1 MNKIFITCKESK
13 IENNHSFYGSFYIG
27 PFNEAQSLTV
37 ANALRRSLLSDCVGL
52 GMTSVIIENVSHEY
66 STLPGIRESILDI
79 LLNLKEIVFKKK
91 QNLWQIY
98 KKKGFFSIYEE
109 VGSLFL
115 NPFVGYL
122 KIRGPG
128 IVRAKDLCL
137 PPFIQC
143 VDPNQ
148 YIATLAHDGFLNMKF
163 VITEGKGYKVQKSNK
178 DLNFSLVKKR
188 QELLN
193 DLIEIQPIMDERS
206 MEREINSS
214 PLAPMALSA
223 QAWGT
228 HTCNDG
234 RQPSKTAENLNKKKI
249 LSVFSSKTAIFN
261 KKHPFFG
268 ENLNKKERVGGST
281 FKSSTQLFLDT
292 VFNPITKVNYVI
304 EAIESKSVTN
314 DHQKSSLVDDLTS
327 FLETSNIYQTNFP
340 LKKSSKTTK
349 RKTLKH
355 INVTSSASPLCACAE
370 SLGACV
376 TFISL
381 APRDSAQDTRVNVP
395 KVPLTESNTRAF
407 GARDEGLRPA
417 PKSTHV
423 GVGNLAPRDTVLM
436 PKKCAGT
443 EKKKSKASPHTQHS
457 LQAQKQHKKIIEIM
471 NKYLDFELNLFS
483 TSLHPLKNNDSLH
496 NIILEIWTNGSLHPR
511 DALSLAFQ
519 NLSFLFLNMQKTKI
533 YNPFFSQ
540 ASSYNEFKKKLLTN

>member
-1 MNKIFITCKESK
+1 MTKIFITCKESK
-13 IENNHSFYGSFYIG
+13 IESNHSFYGSFYIG

-66 STLPGIRESILDI
+66 STLPGVRDSILDI

-109 VGSLFL
+109 LGSLYL

-128 IVRAKDLCL
+128 IIRAKDLCL

-148 YIATLAHDGFLNMKF
+148 YIATLAHDGYLNMKF

-178 DLNFSLVKKR
+178 DLDFGLVKKR

-193 DLIEIQPIMDERS
+193 DLIEIQPLLHKSSLTLGGPSPHANHATSVQAPKALVAQELRQRRLALHNHSGDAKESTILPKDTV
-206 MEREINSS
+206 REQSS
-214 PLAPMALSA
+214 LITPLGITTQGSSL
-223 QAWGT
+223 
-228 HTCNDG
+228 
-234 RQPSKTAENLNKKKI
+234 ENINKKKI
-249 LSVFSSKTAIFN
+249 ISNFPKLAVFN

-268 ENLNKKERVGGST
+268 ENLNKKENIGSL
-281 FKSSTQLFLDT
+281 KSATQLFLDT

-304 EAIESKSVTN
+304 EAIESKNITN
-314 DHQKSSLVDDLTS
+314 DHQKALLVEDLTS
-327 FLETSNIYQTNFP
+327 FLETSNLYQTNFP
-340 LKKSSKTTK
+340 SLKKRKNLKHAVFSKTK
-349 RKTLKH
+349 VSDRLFIH
-355 INVTSSASPLCACAE
+355 RSS
-370 SLGACV
+370 
-376 TFISL
+376 TFG
-381 APRDSAQDTRVNVP
+381 
-395 KVPLTESNTRAF
+395 F
-407 GARDEGLRPA
+407 GAFA
-417 PKSTHV
+417 PLGEKGQRFGGK
-423 GVGNLAPRDTVLM
+423 GVGGFAPLKPRTTSTVGALSGHK
-436 PKKCAGT
+436 PT
-443 EKKKSKASPHTQHS
+443 LEKGNKTTQ
-457 LQAQKQHKKIIEIM
+457 QKQHKKIIEIM

-483 TSLHPLKNNDSLH
+483 KSLHPLKNNESFH

-533 YNPFFSQ
+533 YNPFFYQ
-540 ASSYNEFKKKLLTN
+540 ASSYDEYKKKLLTK

>member
-214 PLAPMALSA
+214 PLASMTLSA
-223 QAWGT
+223 QALGT
-228 HTCNDG
+228 HTCDDE
-234 RQPSKTAENLNKKKI
+234 RQEFAFGEPSKTAENINKKKF
-249 LSVFSSKTAIFN
+249 LSVFSSKTALFN

-268 ENLNKKERVGGST
+268 ENLNKKEYIGGST

-314 DHQKSSLVDDLTS
+314 DHQKSSLVDDITS

-355 INVTSSASPLCACAE
+355 INVASSAYPL
-370 SLGACV
+370 S
-376 TFISL
+376 
-381 APRDSAQDTRVNVP
+381 
-395 KVPLTESNTRAF
+395 ESNTRAERL
-407 GARDEGLRPA
+407 GARDESA
-417 PKSTHV
+417 CEAKSSIKR
-423 GVGNLAPRDTVLM
+423 L
-436 PKKCAGT
+436 
-443 EKKKSKASPHTQHS
+443 
-457 LQAQKQHKKIIEIM
+457 
-471 NKYLDFELNLFS
+471 
-483 TSLHPLKNNDSLH
+483 LK
-496 NIILEIWTNGSLHPR
+496 
-511 DALSLAFQ
+511 
-519 NLSFLFLNMQKTKI
+519 
-533 YNPFFSQ
+533 
-540 ASSYNEFKKKLLTN
+540 